1 MLLINWLIVNIS
13 SSISTTDGLWKAA
26 AVYSAILHI
35 FVYDQLVSSNM
46 YWNTVVDTKRQT
58 VYAKNKLQ
66 MWCVHARQ
74 RVVSVMDV
82 CTRSYAYAILL
93 DRVSISNRIIIR

>member
-46 YWNTVVDTKRQT
+46 Y
-58 VYAKNKLQ
+58 
-66 MWCVHARQ
+66 
-74 RVVSVMDV
+74 
-82 CTRSYAYAILL
+82 
-93 DRVSISNRIIIR
+93 